1 MSNRRSAWRL
11 AVVLLAALAA
21 LFGAGEFD
29 RTALAAS
36 PPNRGES
43 PDATPTIYAFLP
55 CHGPFD
61 SRASVSWSADGGQVL
76 YAEGLQVVAV
86 EAYGS
91 RVDFRFNVRDAAA
104 RFGSSSEASR
114 NISYASMSPDG
125 TSLVYADCRDDPYS
139 DVGGATALVD
149 TSTNRTRLVAVN
161 GAAPAWSPDGTR
173 IAFVSRWS
181 EEPWAS
187 WEEEVYGRVLEP
199 GLYTVAADGS
209 DLRRVGER
217 GDLRR
222 YVGTTLTRI
231 VSLRPAWSP
240 DGTQLAYAQDSD
252 AIVDPPYAVDLYVSA
267 LDGSSPQLLVTDA
280 MSGPAWS
287 PDGTR
292 LAFAKPDGEEV
303 ALYTI
308 GADGLDTQRVTTIG
322 AAGECWRR
330 RLGEVPGY
338 WITTVAWSPDGSKIL
353 YTCPGVVYV
362 VGVDGTPVG
371 RSLLPVDRR
380 QVVVGAWS
388 PDGARIAVGTGWTIP
403 DKEVIDSF
411 YGDTHINLFT
421 MAPDGSDMRILL
433 RTYDGNVQLVGER
446 RPSGRFD
453 ATWCGDGAAVPI
465 PAANPGLMR
474 DCMVLLAARDELSG
488 TRWLNWSAERPLGDW
503 EGVVLGGLPLRV
515 VELNLGRP
523 SLRGI
528 IPPGLAGLTQL
539 RVLNLSGHRLGGVI
553 PPELGRL
560 TQLRVLDLSR
570 NAFGG
575 LGGGIPAELGGLA
588 QLRVLRLDGNCL
600 TGPIPPEIGQL
611 ANLQDLGL
619 DANQLTGAIP
629 AELGQLDRL
638 QGLSLH
644 DNRLTGPIPAELG
657 QLDRLQGLSLHDNRL
672 TGPIPAELGQLDR
685 LQGLSLHDNRLTGPI
700 PAELGRLDRLQRLY
714 LHRNQL
720 TGEIPAVLGQL
731 ANLEILDLAQN
742 QITGPIPP
750 ALGQLVKVW
759 DLDLSSNQLTGPIP
773 SALGQMAR
781 LRLLDLGKNQ
791 ITGPIPAALG
801 QLVRLEQ
808 LDLSTN
814 QMFGMIPL
822 ELGELSELIVVRLGS
837 NRLTGCWPAEASIS
851 DRNLVRLPNC
861 KEAP

>member
-1 MSNRRSAWRL
+1 MISEFSETQSVRRLEEAQSGRGRL
-11 AVVLLAALAA
+11 VAGRKVSESRDNLL
-21 LFGAGEFD
+21 GVM
-29 RTALAAS
+29 
-36 PPNRGES
+36 
-43 PDATPTIYAFLP
+43 YAFLP
-55 CHGPFD
+55 CYGPFG
-61 SRASVSWSADGGQVL
+61 SRASVSWTADGSKVV
-76 YAEGLQVVAV
+76 YAEGLEVVAV
-86 EAYGS
+86 EADGS
-91 RVDFRFNVRDAAA
+91 RVEFRLNVPDAAA
-104 RFGSSSEASR
+104 RFESLSETPR
-114 NISYASMSPDG
+114 NITNASMSPDG
-125 TSLVYADCRDDPYS
+125 MSLLYADCRGAENA
-139 DVGGATALVD
+139 DVGAATALVD

-161 GAAPAWSPDGTR
+161 GVAPAWSPDGTR
-173 IAFVSRWS
+173 IAFVSKWS
-181 EEPWAS
+181 KEPWAS

-209 DLRRVGER
+209 DLRRVGGR

-222 YVGTTLTRI
+222 YVGITLTRI

-240 DGTQLAYAQDSD
+240 DGTQLAYAQDLD
-252 AIVDPPYAVDLYVSA
+252 AIVDPPYVVNLYVSA

-353 YTCPGVVYV
+353 YMCPGVVYV

-371 RSLLPVDRR
+371 RSLLPVDRE

-388 PDGARIAVGTGWTIP
+388 PDGTRIAVGTGWTIP
-403 DKEVIDSF
+403 DKALFDSF
-411 YGDTHINLFT
+411 YSETYINLFT

-433 RTYDGNVQLVGER
+433 RTDDGNVQLAGER
-446 RPSGRFD
+446 RPNGHSD

-465 PAANPGLMR
+465 PAANPGLTR

-488 TRWLNWSAERPLGDW
+488 TRWLDWSAERPLGDW

-515 VELNLGRP
+515 IELNLGRP

-588 QLRVLRLDGNCL
+588 QLRELRLFRNFLAGPIPSELGGLAQLRVLRLDGNYL
-600 TGPIPPEIGQL
+600 TGPIPPEMGQL

-629 AELGQLDRL
+629 AELGQLARL
-638 QGLSLH
+638 RGMYLY
-644 DNRLTGPIPAELG
+644 DNRLTGAIPAELG
-657 QLDRLQGLSLHDNRL
+657 QLANLQGLYLYDNRL
-672 TGPIPAELGQLDR
+672 TGAIPAELGKLAHLRELHLYRNQLSGAIPAELGRLANLQEMELAANRLTGAIPAELGQLAR
-685 LQGLSLHDNRLTGPI
+685 LQELNLSRNQLAGRI
-700 PAELGRLDRLQRLY
+700 PAELGQLTSALALELSHNRLTGEVPAALGRLNASLSLRG
-714 LHRNQL
+714 NQL
-720 TGEIPAVLGQL
+720 TGCL
-731 ANLEILDLAQN
+731 
-742 QITGPIPP
+742 
-750 ALGQLVKVW
+750 
-759 DLDLSSNQLTGPIP
+759 
-773 SALGQMAR
+773 
-781 LRLLDLGKNQ
+781 
-791 ITGPIPAALG
+791 
-801 QLVRLEQ
+801 
-808 LDLSTN
+808 
-814 QMFGMIPL
+814 
-822 ELGELSELIVVRLGS
+822 
-837 NRLTGCWPAEASIS
+837 PAEASIA
-851 DRNLVRLPNC
+851 DRDLVRLPNC
-861 KEAP
+861 AGAS